1 MQYKCIAA
9 QPVYAR
15 ARSQSAVIAVRPRRA
30 CLSAQKPVTTASHP
44 NSGTSPA
51 PGFFSQQVAPP
62 PVANR
67 PARVQCA
74 SRSFTKVFVGRRVA
88 PLPAPGKYRCPSSAR
103 FCRSSATLTV
113 MSSPNHLHC
122 SQACGAKYGVRS
134 RVAAL
139 PNQSVK
145 ASTNGRPGYSHL
157 LFLLSPGLPLV
168 PPYLER

>member
-1 MQYKCIAA
+1 MHRGTIGL
-9 QPVYAR
+9 
-15 ARSQSAVIAVRPRRA
+15 RPRSFVVLRQRSPA
-30 CLSAQKPVTTASHP
+30 STGVCSPTKEPVTTAAHP
-44 NSGTSPA
+44 RPVTSPA
-51 PGFFSQQVAPP
+51 PAFFSRHVVLL
-62 PVANR
+62 PVANQ
-67 PARVQCA
+67 PARFQCA
-74 SRSFTKVFVGRRVA
+74 SRSFTKVFVGRRLA

-113 MSSPNHLHC
+113 MASPNHLHC

-139 PNQSVK
+139 PNPSVK

-157 LFLLSPGLPLV
+157 LFLLPPGLPLV